1 MITLFTETS
10 SHSISLKNCPVQ
22 ALFSTCALGILH
34 GDIQLSQTILQELSK
49 IKDIEETSHHIAF
62 LTAQV
67 YKSKVCRIIHN
78 SFISLA
84 FFKLQG
90 QEEKGLSF
98 LVSKVHLYPNRPLLR
113 KVLADY
119 LLENFNHMRKYHQ
132 STSQIALSVISLGL
146 KDRKNIQAA
155 AGAAE
160 TMLKAS
166 EAIKPL
172 DSEKSLLY
180 IQRAIYLNPT
190 CGEAWRML
198 QSVKC

>member
-1 MITLFTETS
+1 M
-10 SHSISLKNCPVQ
+10 
-22 ALFSTCALGILH
+22 
-34 GDIQLSQTILQELSK
+34 
-49 IKDIEETSHHIAF
+49 
-62 LTAQV
+62 
-67 YKSKVCRIIHN
+67 
-78 SFISLA
+78 
-84 FFKLQG
+84 
-90 QEEKGLSF
+90 
-98 LVSKVHLYPNRPLLR
+98 VSKVHMYPNRPLLR

-119 LLENFNHMRKYHQ
+119 LLENFNHMRKYHH

-155 AGAAE
+155 SGAAE

-166 EAIKPL
+166 AAIKPL

-198 QSVKC
+198 KSVTCQ